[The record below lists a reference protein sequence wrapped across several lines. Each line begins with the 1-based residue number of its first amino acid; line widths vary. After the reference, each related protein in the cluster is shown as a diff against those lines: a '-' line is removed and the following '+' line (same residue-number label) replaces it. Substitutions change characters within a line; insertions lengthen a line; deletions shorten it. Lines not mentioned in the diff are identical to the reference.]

1 MNGFRFLLALLALWA
16 HGSAAVAQGQGSLPQ
31 PSDEAIAA
39 FIDSYISRAVAERG
53 IPGAAVV
60 LVKDGRAFFERGY
73 GVGDYE
79 SRRPISPEDS
89 VLRQGSTAKLFVWVL
104 VMQLVEERRLNLDG
118 DVNEYLDFRIP
129 DAFGAPITMRHLMT
143 HTAGFADRVPMV
155 DGESRHAP
163 FAVRMR
169 DNLPER
175 VYAPGSTIAYSNYG
189 AALAGYIVER
199 LRGKPFERVVEER
212 IFEPLNM
219 TRSTLDQPLPG
230 HLHPRLVSNYSASSR
245 TPAPFDFVGLAPA
258 GSASASPNDMGRF
271 LAMLMTRGRPR
282 VLSLDALG
290 LMTQL
295 QQPLGPGIP
304 AGLGLGFIVG
314 EYRGVRYA
322 GHGGSMPAA
331 ATDLKIFPEGFGW
344 YIGFNGRGVNGAAIP
359 LRDELLRAFIDRFYA
374 PAPAPAITPE
384 LPGGFSTA
392 KEVAGTYLP
401 TRRLHSGVMQVFG
414 GIDALSITA
423 DGDDLLIELESGPTR
438 WLPAGRDRFVE
449 PRTGLPLAVAR
460 DEAGRVIRLGSPLL
474 NTVSQYEPAPA
485 SVRYLPVLL
494 VAPVILLLQALA
506 APVGWAVR
514 RFRRR
519 FRKNGTS
526 HRPEPSGLSGVARR
540 ASAGAFWLILL
551 TTIGWAFYLVAQV
564 VEPGVL
570 SGFRAPLMVLNLLA
584 IATAFAAALIVADA
598 LVAWR
603 DPSRGVWAAAGKAA
617 TACAAIAIV
626 WLFFAF
632 DFATISF

>member
-1 MNGFRFLLALLALWA
+1 MNGIRSLVVLLAIWVY
-16 HGSAAVAQGQGSLPQ
+16 GSAAVAQ
-31 PSDEAIAA
+31 PSDETIAA
-39 FIDSYISRAVAERG
+39 FVDSYISRAVAERG

-73 GVGDYE
+73 GVADYE
-79 SRRPISPEDS
+79 SRRPISPEHS

-104 VMQLVEERRLNLDG
+104 VMQLVEEGRLDLDA
-118 DVNEYLDFRIP
+118 DVNRYLDFRIP
-129 DAFGAPITMRHLMT
+129 DAFGAPITLRHLMT

-155 DGESRHAP
+155 DWESRHAP
-163 FAVRMR
+163 FAIRVR

-212 IFEPLNM
+212 IFEPLSM
-219 TRSTLDQPLPG
+219 TSSTLDQPVPG
-230 HLHPRLVSNYSASSR
+230 PLQPRLVSNYSASSR
-245 TPAPFDFVGLAPA
+245 TPAPFDSVGLAPA
-258 GSASASPNDMGRF
+258 GSASASPRDMGRF
-271 LAMLMTRGRPR
+271 VAMLMTGGRPR
-282 VLSLDALG
+282 VLSPDALAR
-290 LMTQL
+290 MTQL
-295 QQPLGPGIP
+295 EQPLGPGIS

-331 ATDLKIFPEGFGW
+331 ATDLKIFPEQGLGW
-344 YIGFNGRGVNGAAIP
+344 YIGFNGRGVNGTALP
-359 LRDELLRAFIDRFYA
+359 LREELLRAVIDRFYA
-374 PAPAPAITPE
+374 SAPAVTPE
-384 LPGGFSTA
+384 LPGGLSTA
-392 KEVAGTYLP
+392 EEVAGAYLP

-414 GIDALSITA
+414 GLDPLSIAA
-423 DGDDLLIELESGPTR
+423 DGDALLIELESGPTR

-449 PRTGLPLAVAR
+449 SRTGLPLAVAR
-460 DEAGRVIRLGSPLL
+460 DGEGRVIRLGSPLL

-485 SVRYLPVLL
+485 SVRYLPMLL
-494 VAPVILLLQALA
+494 VAPIILLLQALA
-506 APVGWAVR
+506 APIGWAVR
-514 RFRRR
+514 RL
-519 FRKNGTS
+519 RKDGTS
-526 HRPEPSGLSGVARR
+526 RRLKPSGLPRVTQR

-551 TTIGWAFYLVAQV
+551 TTIGWAFYLVVQV
-564 VEPGVL
+564 VEPSVF
-570 SGFRAPLMVLNLLA
+570 SGFRTILNLLA
-584 IATAFAAALIVADA
+584 IATTFAAALIVADA

-603 DPSRGVWAAAGKAA
+603 DPSCGVWAAAGKAA

-632 DFATISF
+632 DFAAISPY